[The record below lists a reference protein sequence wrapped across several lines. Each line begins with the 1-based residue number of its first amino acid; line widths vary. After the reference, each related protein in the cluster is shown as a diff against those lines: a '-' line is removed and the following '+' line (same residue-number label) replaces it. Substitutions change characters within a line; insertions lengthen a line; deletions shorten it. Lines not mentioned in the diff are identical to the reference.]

1 MSTYLPGAPHWCA
14 SDVSTHLLVA
24 LQYDYAPHWCGRE
37 VSECLLRYAPHW
49 CASVL
54 AMHQVGARGCCFE
67 ATPLK
72 RIPVLAAG
80 RVPYQAQALTNPP
93 TFPCFSIIF
102 YFL

>member
-1 MSTYLPGAPHWCA
+1 MSTYYHA
-14 SDVSTHLLVA
+14 
-24 LQYDYAPHWCGRE
+24 
-37 VSECLLRYAPHW
+37 APHW

-80 RVPYQAQALTNPP
+80 RVPYQAQALTKLSYMTLFYNFLFFMKKQ
-93 TFPCFSIIF
+93 TTCIVIGQDAKTVLRRTIFALSFCFI
-102 YFL
+102 